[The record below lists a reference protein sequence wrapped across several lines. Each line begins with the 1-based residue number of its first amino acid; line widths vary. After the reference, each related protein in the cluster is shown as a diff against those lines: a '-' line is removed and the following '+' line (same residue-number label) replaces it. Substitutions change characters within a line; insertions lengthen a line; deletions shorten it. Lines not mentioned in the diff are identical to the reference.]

1 MTGNFLTM
9 FFFFFLLTD
18 PRFPSSIPRGAW
30 TLEFFWNNSSGESVV
45 VLRRCAGFSW
55 HSSHFTEK
63 SGAEQSWKTQPPRL
77 GETSKSCMSGQAW
90 STLLY
95 CSNGLRHCSNT
106 SLLLLKHIY
115 CLRLRIITKQIQMK
129 ISQDHKRLLKF
140 KCKTT
145 SMTKPWI
152 CLYLHP
158 QARKRHGW
166 RNQIRKWAQFWLWKT
181 AGAVQAAA
189 WWRRGSCHS
198 FAVFVMHPP

>member
-1 MTGNFLTM
+1 M
-9 FFFFFLLTD
+9 
-18 PRFPSSIPRGAW
+18 
-30 TLEFFWNNSSGESVV
+30 
-45 VLRRCAGFSW
+45 VLRRCAGFSR
-55 HSSHFTEK
+55 HSSHFNEK
-63 SGAEQSWKTQPPRL
+63 SGAEQRWKTQPPRS

-106 SLLLLKHIY
+106 LLLFLKHTY
-115 CLRLRIITKQIQMK
+115 CLRLHIITKQIK
-129 ISQDHKRLLKF
+129 LVRIIKRLLEF
-140 KCKTT
+140 NCKTT
-145 SMTKPWI
+145 STTKPWL
-152 CLYLHP
+152 CLYLHL
-158 QARKRHGW
+158 QACKRHGW